1 MEPPK
6 IRWHDEY
13 YKWTQQF
20 CFEAAKSQLN
30 YLCLHD
36 AVVYSCFAFGWIKQN
51 SLMRHKK
58 IVCLTLV
65 IFLIKIYIYILKK
78 LIVRVCFGFVL
89 FCFVYFIYFC
99 FRTLFQT
106 MMALSLKLKMP
117 ISTLVDL
124 QLRYSQNLAKFS
136 FL

>member
-1 MEPPK
+1 
-6 IRWHDEY
+6 
-13 YKWTQQF
+13 
-20 CFEAAKSQLN
+20 
-30 YLCLHD
+30 
-36 AVVYSCFAFGWIKQN
+36 
-51 SLMRHKK
+51 MRHKK

-78 LIVRVCFGFVL
+78 LIVW

-124 QLRYSQNLAKFS
+124 QLRYSQNLAKFF

>member
-1 MEPPK
+1 
-6 IRWHDEY
+6 
-13 YKWTQQF
+13 
-20 CFEAAKSQLN
+20 
-30 YLCLHD
+30 
-36 AVVYSCFAFGWIKQN
+36 
-51 SLMRHKK
+51 MRHKK

-65 IFLIKIYIYILKK
+65 IFLIKIYIYIYIYKK
-78 LIVRVCFGFVL
+78 LIVW

-124 QLRYSQNLAKFS
+124 QLRYSQNLAKFF